1 MRRLDSIED
10 IKGYI
15 SHPRKIFVKKQACP
29 GAIIATS
36 VILSLII
43 GATLFIVLKYK
54 RDQEYFDDYE
64 DFDLDDDVLYAKESD
79 FDE

>member
-1 MRRLDSIED
+1 MRRLDAIDD
-10 IKGYI
+10 IKDYI
-15 SHPRKIFVKKQACP
+15 SHPRKIFVKKQTCP
-29 GAIIATS
+29 AGIVAVSVFLALLIGAILYMA
-36 VILSLII
+36 
-43 GATLFIVLKYK
+43 LKYK